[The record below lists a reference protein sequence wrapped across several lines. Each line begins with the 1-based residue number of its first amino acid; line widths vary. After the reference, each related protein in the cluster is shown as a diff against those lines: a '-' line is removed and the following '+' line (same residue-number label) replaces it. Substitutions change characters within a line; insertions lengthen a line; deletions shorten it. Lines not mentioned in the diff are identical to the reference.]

1 MATRGL
7 SSDELKLRA
16 QRAFDKVDARKQE
29 ASRALE
35 AEQLAREAVLQ
46 KTARLRALRLAK
58 EAADAETAA
67 IVAAEQAR
75 PKPKSP
81 RPRPPRRRARPK
93 PARAGRRPSP
103 PPDGSISDPFVPS
116 EPFLRLVPFA
126 RGVAVSSC
134 AGFPPFRR
142 AAAPIT

>member
-67 IVAAEQAR
+67 IVAAELEQRRSTGSVTDAEVAEAVGYSDRVAFGRLFKRMTGLTPAAWRQRHAIEPLQA
-75 PKPKSP
+75 
-81 RPRPPRRRARPK
+81 
-93 PARAGRRPSP
+93 
-103 PPDGSISDPFVPS
+103 
-116 EPFLRLVPFA
+116 
-126 RGVAVSSC
+126 
-134 AGFPPFRR
+134 
-142 AAAPIT
+142 

>member
-29 ASRALE
+29 ASRAIE
-35 AEQLAREAVLQ
+35 AERAAHDAVLQ
-46 KTARLRALRLAK
+46 KTARLKVLRLAK

-75 PKPKSP
+75 AKAEAAEAKATAKIAKSKAAVKPKP
-81 RPRPPRRRARPK
+81 
-93 PARAGRRPSP
+93 G
-103 PPDGSISDPFVPS
+103 
-116 EPFLRLVPFA
+116 L
-126 RGVAVSSC
+126 
-134 AGFPPFRR
+134 
-142 AAAPIT
+142 